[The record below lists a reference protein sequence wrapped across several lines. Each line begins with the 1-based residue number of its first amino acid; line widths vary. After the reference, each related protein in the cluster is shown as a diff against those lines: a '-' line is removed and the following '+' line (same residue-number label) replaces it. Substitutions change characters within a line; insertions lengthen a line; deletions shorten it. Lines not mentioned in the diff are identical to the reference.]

1 MQEHYKSPAE
11 IIVISYCTESIT
23 KKKKKSIEKGSHYLK
38 QYEMS

>member
-23 KKKKKSIEKGSHYLK
+23 KKKKKKVLKGDHII
-38 QYEMS
+38 

>member
-23 KKKKKSIEKGSHYLK
+23 KKKKKVLK
-38 QYEMS
+38 RDHII